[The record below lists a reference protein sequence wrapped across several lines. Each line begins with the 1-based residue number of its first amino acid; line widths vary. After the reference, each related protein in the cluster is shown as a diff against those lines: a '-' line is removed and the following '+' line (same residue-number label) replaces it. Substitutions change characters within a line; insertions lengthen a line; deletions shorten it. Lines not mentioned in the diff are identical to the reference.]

1 MGTQG
6 TSRPFRAN
14 FAARANGP
22 TLAIGKRREAKRGL
36 TVFAD
41 LTTAVLALHA
51 LFIVWVALGA
61 FWTRGRKW
69 LTGLHLAS
77 LAWGILIELAPWP
90 CPLTL
95 LEQDF
100 DARAGGAAYRGAFL
114 LHYLQQFVYPNLSDR
129 EIVTGAVAVCVLN
142 LGVYAYRAA
151 AWTRLAQRRN
161 TG

>member
-1 MGTQG
+1 M
-6 TSRPFRAN
+6 R
-14 FAARANGP
+14 
-22 TLAIGKRREAKRGL
+22 
-36 TVFAD
+36 VYAD
-41 LTTAVLALHA
+41 LATAVLALHA

-100 DARAGGAAYRGAFL
+100 EARAGEAAYRGAFL
-114 LHYLQQFVYPNLSDR
+114 LHYLQALVYPNLSDR
-129 EIVTGAVAVCVLN
+129 EIITGAVAVCIFN
-142 LGVYAYRAA
+142 FGVYAYRAFA
-151 AWTRLAQRRN
+151 PARAAQRQS